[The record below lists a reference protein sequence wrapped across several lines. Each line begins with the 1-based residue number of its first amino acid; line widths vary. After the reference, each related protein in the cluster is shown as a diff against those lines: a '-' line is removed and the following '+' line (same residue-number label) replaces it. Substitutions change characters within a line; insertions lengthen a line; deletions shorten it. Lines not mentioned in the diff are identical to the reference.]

1 MGIYT
6 IIVSRWHNGV
16 RTFAIRDGYES
27 DTYLIPFIV
36 KQDSQWTTKGVIEVL
51 CNDTPGLVW
60 VSRRGHLSCC
70 HYDVW
75 LI

>member
-36 KQDSQWTTKGVIEVL
+36 KQDHPMNHKGGDRGPLQRYTWLGLGIETGAPL
-51 CNDTPGLVW
+51 M
-60 VSRRGHLSCC
+60 LS
-70 HYDVW
+70 
-75 LI
+75 L